1 MSKNP
6 TIVPFL
12 LSSCE
17 YTKLWL
23 KLKNREADEELINLV
38 NILIQDHSNLLKVII
53 DDPRI
58 KIVWT
63 DTLKQDGGHGKKNR
77 RNKKEWK
84 WNRTV
89 KDRYKKR

>member
-1 MSKNP
+1 MSENP

-53 DDPRI
+53 DDPKI

-63 DTLKQDGGHGKKNR
+63 DTLKQDGGHGKEKQ
-77 RNKKEWK
+77 KK
-84 WNRTV
+84 
-89 KDRYKKR
+89 

>member
-53 DDPRI
+53 
-58 KIVWT
+58 
-63 DTLKQDGGHGKKNR
+63 KN
-77 RNKKEWK
+77 K
-84 WNRTV
+84 
-89 KDRYKKR
+89 

>member
-38 NILIQDHSNLLKVII
+38 NILIQDHSSLLKVLI
-53 DDPRI
+53 DDPKI

-63 DTLKQDGGHGKKNR
+63 DTLKQDGGHGKEK
-77 RNKKEWK
+77 
-84 WNRTV
+84 
-89 KDRYKKR
+89 

>member
-38 NILIQDHSNLLKVII
+38 NILIQDHSNLLKVLI
-53 DDPRI
+53 DDPKI

-63 DTLKQDGGHGKKNR
+63 DTLKQDGGHGKEK
-77 RNKKEWK
+77 
-84 WNRTV
+84 
-89 KDRYKKR
+89 

>member
-63 DTLKQDGGHGKKNR
+63 DTLKQDGGHGKEK
-77 RNKKEWK
+77 
-84 WNRTV
+84 
-89 KDRYKKR
+89 